1 MRGGL
6 HEKSGRP
13 HPYMVDNSFLGDN
26 KDDVIGKDEDWEL
39 VVILGTFREMVD

>member
-1 MRGGL
+1 MRGEL

-26 KDDVIGKDEDWEL
+26 NDDVIGKDEDWEL